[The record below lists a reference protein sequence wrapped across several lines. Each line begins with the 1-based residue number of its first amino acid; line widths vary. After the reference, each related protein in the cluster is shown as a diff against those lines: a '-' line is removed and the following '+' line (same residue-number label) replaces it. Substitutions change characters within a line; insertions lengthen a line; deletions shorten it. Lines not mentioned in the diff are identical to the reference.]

1 MRTGFVRW
9 ARSRGSLDGPLLE
22 AVDFWTRFHVI
33 KAALATVMLLGAV
46 AVGRRLARPDA
57 LRDRRAGIVAPF
69 DRPTLAGLALLAL
82 LVVVANVQGAIAPLA
97 SLVGVLPLAAPD
109 PELARALAQLRDAV
123 ASGSGA
129 GAVLLEDFRR
139 YHVAMSALAALAALW
154 FVRRV
159 IARMVR
165 RRRTGGPPA
174 RSRCALAEPVGAL
187 CFGVV
192 AAANLSTALDPVP
205 ALQALLA
212 GGS

>member
-1 MRTGFVRW
+1 
-9 ARSRGSLDGPLLE
+9 
-22 AVDFWTRFHVI
+22 
-33 KAALATVMLLGAV
+33 MLLGAV
-46 AVGRRLARPDA
+46 TVGRRLARPDA
-57 LRDRRAGIVAPF
+57 LRDRRAGILAPF

-129 GAVLLEDFRR
+129 GAALLEDFRR

-159 IARMVR
+159 IARLVR
-165 RRRTGGPPA
+165 RRRTGVPPA